1 MCNSPHQPEMYK
13 WLFASRI
20 SQAQFHAVDML
31 FKKMALMPIL
41 QNVKQKFI
49 RMKKLKL
56 GVIGT
61 GRIGKVH
68 IATLVQSV
76 PQAEVIAVAD
86 VNISGAT
93 EVANGYGIS
102 AVYSNYK
109 DVINHPE
116 VEAVVICSPTDTHAQ
131 YIIEAAQAG
140 KHIFCEKPVD
150 LSLEVIQGA
159 LNAVEKAGVK
169 LMVGFNR
176 RFDPN
181 FAKLKQL
188 VIDGK
193 IGDPHILKIT
203 SRDPA
208 PPPAEYSAV
217 SGGMFMDM
225 TIHDFDMA
233 RYIVGSEVT
242 EVYVKSAVLVDP
254 AIGAAGDVD
263 TAIITLTFANGAMG
277 VIDNSRKAVYG
288 YDQRVEIFGSK
299 GMANAD
305 NNYPENHRYFANDG
319 VHSSLP
325 LNFFMDRYLDAYAN
339 EMKIF
344 CNAVVNSLPL
354 PVSGDDGLKSVAIAL
369 AAKKSVQENRPVKL
383 SEILQVN

>member
-1 MCNSPHQPEMYK
+1 
-13 WLFASRI
+13 
-20 SQAQFHAVDML
+20 
-31 FKKMALMPIL
+31 
-41 QNVKQKFI
+41 
-49 RMKKLKL
+49 MKKLKI

-76 PQAEVIAVAD
+76 PQAEVTAIAD
-86 VNISGAT
+86 ININSAM
-93 EVANGYGIS
+93 EVARSFGIIS
-102 AVYSNYK
+102 VFPSHT
-109 DVINHPE
+109 DIINNPDI
-116 VEAVVICSPTDTHAQ
+116 EAVIICSSTDTHAR
-131 YIIEAAQAG
+131 YIVEAAKAG

-150 LSLEVIQGA
+150 LTIEVIQNA
-159 LNAVEKAGVK
+159 LDAVKKAGVK

-181 FAKLKQL
+181 FLKIRQL
-188 VIDGK
+188 VMEGK

-242 EVYVKSAVLVDP
+242 EVYTNAAVLVDP
-254 AIGAAGDVD
+254 AIGRAGDVD
-263 TAIITLTFANGAMG
+263 TAIITLTFENGAIG

-288 YDQRVEIFGSK
+288 YDQRAEIFGSK
-299 GMANAD
+299 GMICTD
-305 NNYPENHRYFANDG
+305 NNYPENHRYYAGDG
-319 VHSSLP
+319 IHGSLP
-325 LNFFMDRYLDAYAN
+325 LNFFMDRYLESYAN

-344 CNAVVNSLPL
+344 CDAVINDLPL
-354 PVSGDDGLKSVAIAL
+354 PVSGEDGLLSVAIAI
-369 AAKKSVQENRPVKL
+369 AAKKSYLEHRPVKI
-383 SEILQVN
+383 SEII

>member
-1 MCNSPHQPEMYK
+1 
-13 WLFASRI
+13 
-20 SQAQFHAVDML
+20 
-31 FKKMALMPIL
+31 
-41 QNVKQKFI
+41 
-49 RMKKLKL
+49 MKKLKI

-76 PQAEVIAVAD
+76 PQAEVTAIADINRKSAD
-86 VNISGAT
+86 
-93 EVANGYGIS
+93 EVAKSFGIS
-102 AVYSNYK
+102 NVSSSHS
-109 DVINHPE
+109 DIINNPE
-116 VEAVVICSPTDTHAQ
+116 IEAIIICSSTDTHAR
-131 YIIEAAQAG
+131 YIVEAAKAG

-150 LSLEVIQGA
+150 LSLEVIKGA
-159 LNAVEKAGVK
+159 LDAASKAGVK

-181 FAKLKQL
+181 FLKIKEL
-188 VIDGK
+188 VRAGK

-217 SGGMFMDM
+217 SGGMFMD
-225 TIHDFDMA
+225 
-233 RYIVGSEVT
+233 
-242 EVYVKSAVLVDP
+242 P
-254 AIGAAGDVD
+254 AIGKAGDVD

-299 GMANAD
+299 GMVCTD
-305 NNYPENHRYFANDG
+305 NNYPENHRYYAGDG
-319 VHSSLP
+319 IHGSLP
-325 LNFFMDRYLDAYAN
+325 LNFFMDRYLESYAN

-344 CNAVVNSLPL
+344 CDSVINDHDL
-354 PVSGDDGLKSVAIAL
+354 PVSGNDGLLSVAIAM
-369 AAKKSVQENRPVKL
+369 AAKKSYTEHRPVKI
-383 SEILQVN
+383 SEII

>member
-1 MCNSPHQPEMYK
+1 MN
-13 WLFASRI
+13 
-20 SQAQFHAVDML
+20 
-31 FKKMALMPIL
+31 
-41 QNVKQKFI
+41 
-49 RMKKLKL
+49 KLKL

-68 IATLVQSV
+68 IATLVQNV
-76 PQAEVIAVAD
+76 PQAVVVAVAD
-86 VNISGAT
+86 VNLAAAKEFAGT
-93 EVANGYGIS
+93 MGIS
-102 AVYSNYK
+102 AVYGNYK

-131 YIIEAAQAG
+131 YIVEAANAG

-150 LSLEVIQGA
+150 LSLDVIRGA
-159 LNAVEKAGVK
+159 LDAVDKAGVK

-181 FAKLKQL
+181 FAKIRQL
-188 VIDGK
+188 VVDGK

-233 RYIVGSEVT
+233 RFIVGSEVT
-242 EVYVKSAVLVDP
+242 EVYVKSAVLVDE
-254 AIGAAGDVD
+254 AIGKAGDVD
-263 TAIITLTFANGAMG
+263 TAIITLTFANGAIG

-299 GMANAD
+299 GMACAD
-305 NNYPENHRYFANDG
+305 NNYPENHRYFAGDG
-319 VHSSLP
+319 VHGSLP
-325 LNFFMDRYLDAYAN
+325 LNFFMDRYLEAYAN

-344 CNAVVNSLPL
+344 CEAVVNNLPL

-369 AAKKSVQENRPVKL
+369 AAKKSVAGKRTVKI
-383 SEILQVN
+383 SEIL

>member
-1 MCNSPHQPEMYK
+1 
-13 WLFASRI
+13 
-20 SQAQFHAVDML
+20 
-31 FKKMALMPIL
+31 
-41 QNVKQKFI
+41 
-49 RMKKLKL
+49 MKKLKL

-68 IATLVQSV
+68 ISTLVQNV
-76 PQAEVIAVAD
+76 PQAEVVAIADINLA
-86 VNISGAT
+86 SAS
-93 EVANGYGIS
+93 EVAKAFGITTIF
-102 AVYSNYK
+102 SNYLE
-109 DVINHPE
+109 VINHPD
-116 VEAVVICSPTDTHAQ
+116 VEAIVICSPTDTHAQ
-131 YIIEAAQAG
+131 YIIEAARAG

-150 LSLEVIQGA
+150 LSLEVIRGA
-159 LNAVEKAGVK
+159 LDAVKTAGVK

-181 FAKLKQL
+181 FLKIKQL
-188 VIDGK
+188 VEEGK
-193 IGDPHILKIT
+193 IGNPQILKIT

-242 EVYVKSAVLVDP
+242 EVYTNAAVLVDP
-254 AIGAAGDVD
+254 EIGKAGDVD
-263 TAIITLTFANGAMG
+263 TAIITLKFENGAIG

-299 GMANAD
+299 GMVCAD
-305 NNYPENHRYFANDG
+305 NNYPDNHLYFSGDG
-319 VHSSLP
+319 VHGSLP
-325 LNFFMDRYLDAYAN
+325 LNFFMERYLDAYAS

-344 CNAVVNSLPL
+344 CNAIINGLPL

-369 AAKKSVQENRPVKL
+369 ASKKSYLEHRPVNL
-383 SEILQVN
+383 SEILYV

>member
-1 MCNSPHQPEMYK
+1 
-13 WLFASRI
+13 
-20 SQAQFHAVDML
+20 
-31 FKKMALMPIL
+31 
-41 QNVKQKFI
+41 
-49 RMKKLKL
+49 MKKLKL

-76 PQAEVIAVAD
+76 PQAEVVTIAD
-86 VNISGAT
+86 VNTDSASD
-93 EVANGYGIS
+93 VAKSFGIS
-102 AVYSNYK
+102 SVFSNYM
-109 DVINHPE
+109 DVINNPD
-116 VEAVVICSPTDTHAQ
+116 VEAVIICSPTDTHAR
-131 YIIEAAQAG
+131 YIVDAAKAG

-150 LSLEVIQGA
+150 LSLEVIKGA
-159 LNAVEKAGVK
+159 LDAVKRSGVK

-181 FAKLKQL
+181 FLKIKQL
-188 VIDGK
+188 VLDGK

-233 RYIVGSEVT
+233 RYMTGSEVS
-242 EVYVKSAVLVDP
+242 EVYTKASVLVDP
-254 AIGAAGDVD
+254 AIGKAGDVD
-263 TAIITLTFANGAMG
+263 TAIITLTFTNGAIG

-288 YDQRVEIFGSK
+288 YDQRLEIFGSK
-299 GMANAD
+299 GMVCAD
-305 NNYPENHRYFANDG
+305 NNYPENHRYYASDG
-319 VHSSLP
+319 VHGSLP
-325 LNFFMDRYLDAYAN
+325 LNFFMERYLEAYAN

-344 CNAVVNSLPL
+344 CDAVINDSEL
-354 PVSGDDGLKSVAIAL
+354 PVSGYDGLMSVAIAM
-369 AAKKSVQENRPVKL
+369 AAKKSYLENRPVKL
-383 SEILQVN
+383 TEII

>member
-1 MCNSPHQPEMYK
+1 
-13 WLFASRI
+13 
-20 SQAQFHAVDML
+20 
-31 FKKMALMPIL
+31 
-41 QNVKQKFI
+41 
-49 RMKKLKL
+49 MKKLKL

-76 PQAEVIAVAD
+76 PQAEVVAIAD
-86 VNISGAT
+86 INIDSAH
-93 EVANGYGIS
+93 EVARSFGIS
-102 AVYSNYK
+102 TVYNSHA
-109 DVINHPE
+109 DIINNPE
-116 VEAVVICSPTDTHAQ
+116 VEAVIICSSTDTHAR
-131 YIIEAAQAG
+131 YIVESAKAG
-140 KHIFCEKPVD
+140 KNIFCEKPVD
-150 LSLEVIQGA
+150 LSLEIIKGA
-159 LNAVEKAGVK
+159 LKATSAAGVK

-181 FAKLKQL
+181 FFKIKQL
-188 VIDGK
+188 VTEGK

-242 EVYVKSAVLVDP
+242 EVFTNAAVMVDP
-254 AIGAAGDVD
+254 AIGKAGDVD
-263 TAIITLTFANGAMG
+263 TAIITLTFKNGALG

-288 YDQRVEIFGSK
+288 YDQRAEIFGSK
-299 GMANAD
+299 GMICTD
-305 NNYPENHRYFANDG
+305 NNYPENHRYYAGDG
-319 VHSSLP
+319 IHGSLP
-325 LNFFMDRYLDAYAN
+325 LNFFMDRYIESYAN

-344 CNAVVNSLPL
+344 CDAVINDLQP
-354 PVSGDDGLKSVAIAL
+354 PVTGDDGLMSVAIAI
-369 AAKKSVQENRPVKL
+369 AAKKSYLEHRPVKI
-383 SEILQVN
+383 SEII

>member
-1 MCNSPHQPEMYK
+1 
-13 WLFASRI
+13 
-20 SQAQFHAVDML
+20 
-31 FKKMALMPIL
+31 
-41 QNVKQKFI
+41 
-49 RMKKLKL
+49 MKKLKL

-76 PQAEVIAVAD
+76 AQAEVVAVAD
-86 VNISGAT
+86 IDLKAAQ
-93 EVANGYGIS
+93 EVAATFGIS
-102 AVYSNYK
+102 TVFADYQE
-109 DVINHPE
+109 VINHPE

-131 YIIEAAQAG
+131 YIVEIAKAG
-140 KHIFCEKPVD
+140 KHIFCEKPID

-159 LNAVEKAGVK
+159 LEAVAKAGVK

-181 FAKLKQL
+181 FLKIKQL
-188 VIDGK
+188 VEAGK
-193 IGDPHILKIT
+193 IGVPHILKIT

-242 EVYVKSAVLVDP
+242 EVYTNAAVLVDP
-254 AIGAAGDVD
+254 EIGKAGDVD
-263 TAIITLTFANGAMG
+263 TAIITLTFANGALG

-305 NNYPENHRYFANDG
+305 NNYPENHRFFGADG
-319 VHSSLP
+319 VHGSLP
-325 LNFFMDRYLDAYAN
+325 LNFFMERYLEAYAM

-344 CNAVVNSLPL
+344 CDSVVNDLSL
-354 PVSGDDGLKSVAIAL
+354 PVSGIDGLQSVAIAL
-369 AAKKSVQENRPVKL
+369 AAKKSYLEKRAVKL
-383 SEILQVN
+383 SEIL